1 MDLDLLLD
9 NVERCYP
16 NILDDIVRDFLPHEA
31 GWLND
36 IGRNMQLKYLLKEEV
51 IFTEEELIQE
61 IKTRLEL

>member
-9 NVERCYP
+9 TVERCYP
-16 NILDDIVRDFLPHEA
+16 NILDDIMKDFLPYSA
-31 GWLND
+31 GWVND
-36 IGRNMQLKYLLKEEV
+36 MGRNMQLKYLLKEKA